1 MSEYDLKSV
10 SWLFSFEY
18 MVSIFDYGQILFGK
32 IHHGGVRE
40 NAKELLSA
48 MFTEGTTQIWTLS
61 EDSSKYERFKH
72 LLDGSLKNSLTLEM
86 TTEALLS
93 RSLEAITFKKRLYVI
108 HDGTNLLKPESHVQP
123 DLHKVRDLTG
133 KLVNGYTS
141 FCSIC
146 VNDHDKEIHLLQ
158 CTPYTTNPKSGFNQ
172 SLVGFTEKELIEG
185 HIRNVDKAL
194 KERFSSVE
202 IVHLLDR
209 KHDDLFYFSLFK
221 ELGSH
226 FVIRGKL
233 NRNSNEIMV
242 TETETETEKEA
253 KPKAVKLVNATLIA
267 TQDRYLEQFVWKGK
281 CYREAKL
288 VSTYGTLMLD
298 GVLCYVVKMQVY
310 EKSGRKIF
318 SEPMLLITNQ
328 IVDSHEIAF
337 EIYQQYLIRS
347 KIEGVFKFLKQEM
360 GWEDFRIKDFM
371 AIQNIIVLCFFVAE
385 YFYENEKKLVEDKSA
400 QIICQLAKSKGKVTP
415 HFYKKGLSIIAN
427 YILFKTYIEENNLS
441 ENDIQDLI
449 ATFTE

>member
-1 MSEYDLKSV
+1 MPHGDYI
-10 SWLFSFEY
+10 FEF
-18 MVSIFDYGQILFGK
+18 VLCKITTKIFLITHNPFK
-32 IHHGGVRE
+32 
-40 NAKELLSA
+40 
-48 MFTEGTTQIWTLS
+48 TTS
-61 EDSSKYERFKH
+61 
-72 LLDGSLKNSLTLEM
+72 
-86 TTEALLS
+86 
-93 RSLEAITFKKRLYVI
+93 
-108 HDGTNLLKPESHVQP
+108 
-123 DLHKVRDLTG
+123 
-133 KLVNGYTS
+133 
-141 FCSIC
+141 
-146 VNDHDKEIHLLQ
+146 
-158 CTPYTTNPKSGFNQ
+158 KSGFNQ
-172 SLVGFTEKELIEG
+172 SLAGFTEKELIER
-185 HIRNVDKAL
+185 HIRGVDKAL
-194 KERFSSVE
+194 KDRFSSVE

-242 TETETETEKEA
+242 TETETEKES
-253 KPKAVKLVNATLIA
+253 KPKAVKLVYATLIA

-385 YFYENEKKLVEDKSA
+385 YFYENEKKLVEDKNA

-415 HFYKKGLSIIAN
+415 HFYKKGLSVIAN
-427 YILFKTYIEENNLS
+427 YILFKTYIAENNLS
-441 ENDIQDLI
+441 ENDIQELI
-449 ATFTE
+449 ATFKE